1 MALLVFLL
9 CSGLFHFTLT
19 SHQLRI
25 FYFKTTRSVWSEALE
40 ECYENNESPVTL
52 YDEEDE
58 KFTYKFQ
65 ESNRGPP
72 PLWLGLSKSR
82 NLTWSNGNNVNF
94 TESLVNLTKGEQ
106 ICEAIDN
113 DTWTGYNCSEKKHFM
128 CSKDDT
134 YTLIEK
140 EEDWCHALK
149 YCRTHHSDLVSIHN
163 ETENGLVLEKGN
175 NRSFWIGLMHDEWEW
190 QDKGCSSF
198 RKWRP
203 PTHFR
208 LDSDEEKE
216 CTTYT
221 NGEMDAQECDQLK
234 NPFCSKGDMRIRVI
248 NKNFTWEEAFNYCE
262 TEHSGLLSIEDKED
276 QYAVEQWLKFSE
288 FSDGVGPFW
297 IALRQSRV
305 FGFWI
310 WRDSVV
316 SYKNWKNGSVPV
328 PPSSHICGVISD
340 KTDNYTWTDENCLL
354 RHPFLC
360 EEEIVYM
367 DKRYGFDG

>member
-1 MALLVFLL
+1 MPLLVFLL

-25 FYFKTTRSVWSEALE
+25 FNFTRARSVWIEALE

-58 KFTYKFQ
+58 KFTDKFQ
-65 ESNRGPP
+65 ESKKEP

-190 QDKGCSSF
+190 LDKGCSSF

-203 PTHFR
+203 QHTR
-208 LDSDEEKE
+208 DSDGEK
-216 CTTYT
+216 
-221 NGEMDAQECDQLK
+221 NAQLTQMEK
-234 NPFCSKGDMRIRVI
+234 WMNRNVI
-248 NKNFTWEEAFNYCE
+248 NLKTPFAPKNFTREEAFNYCE
-262 TEHSGLLSIEDKED
+262 TEHSGLLSIEDKGD

-288 FSDGVGPFW
+288 FSDVVGPFW

-316 SYKNWKNGSVPV
+316 SYNNWKNGSVPV

-360 EEEIVYM
+360 EEE
-367 DKRYGFDG
+367 